1 MSKKIAYLAMLIA
14 LAMIFS
20 YVEALIPIN
29 FGIPGVKLGIANIV
43 ILVGLYVVEPKDVL
57 VISVIRIVLVGILFG
72 NVMSISYSLAGGL
85 FSFLMMWLIKKIK
98 GFSIV
103 GVSIAGGVS
112 HNIGQLAVAILVIEN
127 LKLIAY
133 IPVLL
138 IAGAVTGLIIGI
150 LSVRIVP
157 VMKKEVEKYG

>member
-43 ILVGLYVVEPKDVL
+43 ILVGLYVLEPKDVL

-72 NVMSISYSLAGGL
+72 NVMSITYSLAGGL

-127 LKLIAY
+127 IKLIAY

>member
-43 ILVGLYVVEPKDVL
+43 ILVGLYVLEPKDVL

-72 NVMSISYSLAGGL
+72 NVMSITYSLAGGL

>member
-43 ILVGLYVVEPKDVL
+43 ILVGLYVLEPKDVL

>member
-43 ILVGLYVVEPKDVL
+43 ILVGLYVLEPKDVL

-127 LKLIAY
+127 IKLIAY

>member
-43 ILVGLYVVEPKDVL
+43 ILVGLYVLEPKDVL

-72 NVMSISYSLAGGL
+72 NVMSITYSLAGGL

-127 LKLIAY
+127 LT
-133 IPVLL
+133 
-138 IAGAVTGLIIGI
+138 AGNHVIIKDSTSTY
-150 LSVRIVP
+150 LYYLRL
-157 VMKKEVEKYG
+157 E

>member
-1 MSKKIAYLAMLIA
+1 MSKKVAYCAILIA

-20 YVEALIPIN
+20 YVEALIPVN
-29 FGIPGVKLGIANIV
+29 FGIPGIKLGVANIV
-43 ILVGLYVVEPKDVL
+43 VVVGLYIIKAREVF
-57 VISVIRIVLVGILFG
+57 VISVIRIILVGILFG
-72 NVMSISYSLAGGL
+72 NVMSILYSLAGGIL
-85 FSFLMMWLIKKIK
+85 SLIVMLLMKKMK

-112 HNIGQLAVAILVIEN
+112 HNVGQLAVAIAVVEN

-138 IAGAVTGLIIGI
+138 IAGAITGFIIGI
-150 LSVRIVP
+150 LSSKIVP
-157 VMKKEVEKYG
+157 VMKKEVEKVV

>member
-1 MSKKIAYLAMLIA
+1 MSKKVAYCAILIA

-20 YVEALIPIN
+20 YVEAVIPVN
-29 FGIPGVKLGIANIV
+29 FGIPGIKLGVANIV
-43 ILVGLYVVEPKDVL
+43 VVVGLYIIKAREVF
-57 VISVIRIVLVGILFG
+57 VISVIRIILVGILFG
-72 NVMSISYSLAGGL
+72 NVMSILYSLAGGIL
-85 FSFLMMWLIKKIK
+85 SLIVMLLMKKMK

-112 HNIGQLAVAILVIEN
+112 HNVGQLAVAIAVVEN

-138 IAGAVTGLIIGI
+138 IAGAITGFIIGI
-150 LSVRIVP
+150 LSSKIVP
-157 VMKKEVEKYG
+157 VMKKEVEKVV